1 MYAPLAPGLKTI
13 DDALELATLRVLLFD
28 AGAAIVANFG
38 TKLPH
43 HAERSLGR
51 IGVEIHTG
59 TRVTGLTYRDITVE
73 GPDGAET
80 IPCHV
85 KVWAAG
91 VTASPLAKMLAD
103 TTGAETDRAGRI
115 QVLPD
120 CTLPGHPEVF
130 AIGDM
135 MALNNVPG
143 VAEVAMQSGIH
154 AHPEEPPP
162 AFEPPSPEEEGADD
176 RHQRDQRAGVGHGP
190 HAPVDGP
197 AGRLVVLAAAVPL
210 LVVRVAGE
218 MPAADPEEDHRADG
232 EAGEHGVAEGP
243 RVPSRSRGASRHSS
257 AEPRRSRP
265 CSRPGPELLDETGRD
280 ADREVDQE
288 QGPEE
293 MGQP

>member
-38 TKLPH
+38 TKL
-43 HAERSLGR
+43 
-51 IGVEIHTG
+51 
-59 TRVTGLTYRDITVE
+59 
-73 GPDGAET
+73 
-80 IPCHV
+80 
-85 KVWAAG
+85 
-91 VTASPLAKMLAD
+91 
-103 TTGAETDRAGRI
+103 
-115 QVLPD
+115 
-120 CTLPGHPEVF
+120 
-130 AIGDM
+130 
-135 MALNNVPG
+135 
-143 VAEVAMQSGIH
+143 
-154 AHPEEPPP
+154 
-162 AFEPPSPEEEGADD
+162 
-176 RHQRDQRAGVGHGP
+176 
-190 HAPVDGP
+190 
-197 AGRLVVLAAAVPL
+197 
-210 LVVRVAGE
+210 VRVAGE
-218 MPAADPEEDHRADG
+218 MPAADPEDDHRADG